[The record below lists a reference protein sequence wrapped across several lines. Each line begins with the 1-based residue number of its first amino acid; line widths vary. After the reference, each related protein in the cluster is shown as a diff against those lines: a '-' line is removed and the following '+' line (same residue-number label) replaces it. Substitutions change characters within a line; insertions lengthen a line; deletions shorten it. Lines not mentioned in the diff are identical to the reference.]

1 MTHELETS
9 HVLTVGERGR
19 LVIPAELRRALGIEP
34 GSTLIARVDDG
45 GRLVLEDRRAV
56 ARRLRGSWGPMPGG
70 RSAVDELL
78 DERRAE
84 AALEDAELLGKPK
97 EIAVARKRLSAV
109 RDRHP
114 ASTKRR
120 TRAR

>member
-1 MTHELETS
+1 MDHESKSS

-19 LVIPAELRRALGIEP
+19 LVIPAELRRALGIGP
-34 GSTLIARVDDG
+34 GSMLIARVEDG

-78 DERRAE
+78 VERRAE
-84 AALEDAELLGKPK
+84 AALEDAKLSGDPE
-97 EIAVARKRLSAV
+97 EIAAGRERLSAV
-109 RDRHP
+109 ADRHLSP
-114 ASTKRR
+114 AKRR
-120 TRAR
+120 RRAR